1 MLLDVLSMALER
13 RIESLLKALEVPDLS
28 VEVPGVS
35 DEESFLEALEAAI
48 RSYIEDS
55 DDNESPL
62 GLIEADPFAYDLSD
76 EPDADELQN
85 AVKDFMNAGDSQ
97 LRFITPDSPLQ
108 PHGGETPQKFW
119 IFLLEMPTLSE
130 HRWWAI
136 VDKNE
141 PRETYNYSLL

>member
-1 MLLDVLSMALER
+1 MALPQ
-13 RIESLLKALEVPDLS
+13 RIESLLKALEVPDLG
-28 VEVPGVS
+28 VEVPQVS
-35 DEESFLEALEAAI
+35 DEEDFLEALEAAI
-48 RSYIEDS
+48 CSFIEDS
-55 DDNESPL
+55 DDDESPL

-97 LRFITPDSPLQ
+97 LLLITPDSPLQ
-108 PHGGETPQKFW
+108 PDGGESPQKFW

-136 VDKNE
+136 VDKNG
-141 PRETYNYSLL
+141 RHETYNYGVI